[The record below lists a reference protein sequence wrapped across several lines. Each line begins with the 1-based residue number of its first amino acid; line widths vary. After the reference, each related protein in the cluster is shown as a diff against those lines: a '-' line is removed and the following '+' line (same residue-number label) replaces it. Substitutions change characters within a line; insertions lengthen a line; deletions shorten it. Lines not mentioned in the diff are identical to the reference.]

1 MKTKLFFLL
10 LCCGIFFINSCKD
23 DTPLSCDL
31 TATITASTL
40 TPVIGSS
47 MTFTIVAHN
56 NGPDNASGVDV
67 TDNLPTGYTFTSKS
81 ATAGT
86 VTDRAWTIG
95 NLASGQSETLTLV
108 ATVLPTGFYPFTVS
122 ILGHEPDNSVLN
134 NIGEARVVPV
144 PAGSN

>member
-1 MKTKLFFLL
+1 MKTKLLFLFLSCGFFFL
-10 LCCGIFFINSCKD
+10 NSCKD

-31 TATITASTL
+31 TATISASTL

-67 TDNLPTGYTFTSKS
+67 TNNLPTGYTFTSHT

-86 VTDRAWTIG
+86 VGDRAWTIG
-95 NLASGQSETLTLV
+95 NLASGKSETLTLV

-122 ILGHEPDNSVLN
+122 ILGAEPDNSTLN
-134 NIGEARVVPV
+134 NSGLVTVVPK
-144 PAGSN
+144 PAGN